1 MSASPSPRSAV
12 SQTLP
17 KLREAGVAPVS
28 TARLSITQTTTVRW
42 SLPEA
47 IAEFREAGL
56 RNIGVSLD
64 RLQDCGIELGAELLR
79 DAGLTASSLG
89 WVGGFTGANGHSYVD
104 AVADARAAIS
114 AAQHIGARTLVVVP
128 GALCG
133 HIRTH
138 ARRLLV
144 EALVELA
151 DQATECDV
159 RLAIQPMHQLFD
171 EEWSFLTSLDATLD
185 VLTRFN
191 HSHIGMAF
199 GAYHLWQEP
208 RLLERIPEFV
218 PFVSTVQLS
227 DWRDPPRCDNDR
239 LLPGD
244 GVIPLAQMIAAFESA
259 GYRGCYEIEVWSRD
273 LWKRDHRSLI
283 RECMLRFAQLLTTPT

>member
-1 MSASPSPRSAV
+1 VSVSPQPRIAAPSGLPETALAPRPAV
-12 SQTLP
+12 S
-17 KLREAGVAPVS
+17 A
-28 TARLSITQTTTVRW
+28 ARLSISQTTMVRW

-47 IAEFREAGL
+47 IEEFRSAGL

-64 RLQDCGIELGAELLR
+64 RLRDCGVERAARLLSQ
-79 DAGLTASSLG
+79 AGLHASSLG
-89 WVGGFTGANGHSYVD
+89 WVGGFTGAHGHSYDD
-104 AVADARAAIS
+104 AVADARAAIRS
-114 AAQHIGARTLVVVP
+114 ARDIGADSLIVVP

-133 HIRTH
+133 HIRSH

-151 DQATECDV
+151 DQATDSQV
-159 RLAIQPMHQLFD
+159 RLAVQPMHPLFED
-171 EEWSFLTSLDATLD
+171 EWSFLTSLDDTLD
-185 VLTRFN
+185 VLSRFN
-191 HSHIGMAF
+191 HTHVGMAF

-208 RLLERIPEFV
+208 RLLERIPEIV
-218 PFVSTVQLS
+218 PFVASVQLS

-244 GVIPLAQMIAAFESA
+244 GAIPLAEIIAAFEAA

-273 LWKRDHRSLI
+273 LWKREHRSLI
-283 RECMLRFAQLLTTPT
+283 RECMLRFAHLLTTPT